1 MNENMTQT
9 PQANPKPQPAAPMPQ
24 GPQPSAIA
32 SQVKIAGA
40 GRRVVAFILDSIF
53 AFLPLVVIMILY
65 SIVSFVV
72 VQTVGAQAPTG
83 IENNMELATQM
94 PMPSSPTAGVMNV
107 VMGLFGLLGI
117 ILIFLY
123 FPIVEGK
130 YGRGLGKKM
139 LKLKIVKQENLQEQS
154 IGFWMAAARLLATQ
168 SGSVLGWIWAFLNPE
183 RQCWQDLIT
192 KTYVLYDEND
202 SFNVQT
208 VDQVQKQEPKKN
220 LFIILLIIFFLL
232 PLLFFMFPL
241 LLFF

>member
-9 PQANPKPQPAAPMPQ
+9 PQASPNPQAAAPIPQ
-24 GPQPSAIA
+24 GPQPGATA

-53 AFLPLVVIMILY
+53 AFLPLVVLMILY
-65 SIVSFVV
+65 SIVSFAI
-72 VQTVGAQAPTG
+72 VQTVGAQVTTDFQA
-83 IENNMELATQM
+83 IELATQDAR
-94 PMPSSPTAGVMNV
+94 STTAGVMNV

-117 ILIFLY
+117 VLVFLY

-130 YGRGLGKKM
+130 YSRGLGKKI
-139 LKLKIVKQENLQEQS
+139 LNLKIVKQDNLQEQG

-183 RQCWQDLIT
+183 RQAWQDLIT

-202 SFNVQT
+202 LFNVQT
-208 VDQVQKQEPKKN
+208 INQVQKQEPKKN
-220 LFIILLIIFFLL
+220 LFIILLVIFFLL
-232 PLLFFMFPL
+232 PILLFMFPL
-241 LLFF
+241 FLIF

>member
-1 MNENMTQT
+1 MTRSSLADASS
-9 PQANPKPQPAAPMPQ
+9 QAAKPVTQ
-24 GPQPSAIA
+24 GSAQPSTA

-53 AFLPLVVIMILY
+53 AFLPLVVIMIFY
-65 SIVSFVV
+65 SIIFFAV
-72 VQTVGAQAPTG
+72 VQTVGAQAPTDFQT
-83 IENNMELATQM
+83 IELVTQDAR
-94 PMPSSPTAGVMNV
+94 SATAGVTNA

-117 ILIFLY
+117 ILVFLY

-130 YGRGLGKKM
+130 YGRGLGKKI
-139 LKLKIVKQENLQEQS
+139 LNLKIVKQDNLQEQG

-183 RQCWQDLIT
+183 RQTWQDLIT

-208 VDQVQKQEPKKN
+208 INQVQKQETKKN
-220 LFIILLIIFFLL
+220 LFIILLVIFFLL
-232 PLLFFMFPL
+232 PILLFMFPL
-241 LLFF
+241 FLIF